1 MISFERPMGIGAIL
15 DRSFQIYRKH
25 FTVTFLLML
34 LFFGPIY
41 LLQNLVLFD
50 VSSVSLLPESG
61 ETIADSIDR
70 FAEASGSGDELRI
83 GLLLFS
89 FLLMPLY
96 MLAVFPAAVSSQLHL
111 VRAAANGAS
120 VGFKELLRSSFSR
133 YWPMVGNTLLFG
145 LILMGVYTAISTVVV
160 FGVIIVLVVTV
171 GIGTGIAE
179 IGSDPFGSSIVLVVL
194 LVFMYLLV
202 ALLMMAGIGFFAIRF
217 GFYLPVIALEG
228 APSSLGRSWRLTKG
242 NFWRIFGIY
251 FVLSIIY
258 GVFMMGTYALL
269 IAVFKLSLLGQL
281 IYIVLTLLITP
292 IYMIPYAVTY
302 FDLRVRNEGAD
313 LEQMLAAGQS
323 YGSYSGQPGEAGYAA
338 GSAQAGGSA
347 YAAEAGT
354 GHAVEP
360 VHTDR
365 FAQAVG
371 AERPDG
377 TAQAAAGTVQTDE
390 AAREAAAEHMSG
402 AAQNRAGSADEAV
415 RAPGMTT
422 PAGQEDGSPV
432 NPSPEREPADANG
445 SKEPEKKDD

>member
-34 LFFGPIY
+34 LFFGPLY

-61 ETIADSIDR
+61 ETIADSLDR
-70 FAEASGSGDELRI
+70 FAEAGGSGEELRI

-111 VRAAANGAS
+111 VRAVADGAS

-145 LILMGVYTAISTVVV
+145 LILVGVYTAISTAVV
-160 FGVIIVLVVTV
+160 FGVIIVAAVSF
-171 GIGTGIAE
+171 GIGAGISE
-179 IGSDPFGSSIVLVVL
+179 LGSDPFGSSIVLVVL
-194 LVFMYLLV
+194 LVGMYLLV
-202 ALLMMAGIGFFAIRF
+202 GLLVMAGIGFFAIRF
-217 GFYLPVIALEG
+217 GFYLPVVALEG
-228 APSSLGRSWRLTKG
+228 ARSSLSRSWKLTKG

-258 GVFMMGTYALL
+258 SVFMMGTYALL

-338 GSAQAGGSA
+338 GFAQAGGSA
-347 YAAEAGT
+347 YAGAGD
-354 GHAVEP
+354 AVEP
-360 VHTDR
+360 VQTDR
-365 FAQAVG
+365 FAQPVG
-371 AERPDG
+371 AERPD
-377 TAQAAAGTVQTDE
+377 E
-390 AAREAAAEHMSG
+390 AAQEAVAGHTSG
-402 AAQNRAGSADEAV
+402 AAQDRAGSAGEAV
-415 RAPGMTT
+415 RAPGTTT
-422 PAGQEDGSPV
+422 PAGQEDGSSV
-432 NPSPEREPADANG
+432 KPSPESESADANG
-445 SKEPEKKDD
+445 SKEPEKKDE

>member
-34 LFFGPIY
+34 LFFGPLY

-96 MLAVFPAAVSSQLHL
+96 MLAVFPAAISSQLHL
-111 VRAAANGAS
+111 VRAAADGAS

-145 LILMGVYTAISTVVV
+145 LILMGVYMAISTAVV
-160 FGVIIVLVVTV
+160 FGVIIVAAVTI
-171 GIGTGIAE
+171 GIGAGISE
-179 IGSDPFGSSIVLVVL
+179 LGSDPFGSSIVLVVL
-194 LVFMYLLV
+194 LVGMYLLV
-202 ALLMMAGIGFFAIRF
+202 ALLVMAGIGFFAIRF
-217 GFYLPVIALEG
+217 GFYLPVVALEG
-228 APSSLGRSWRLTKG
+228 ARSSLSRSWRLTKG

-251 FVLSIIY
+251 LVLSIIY
-258 GVFMMGTYALL
+258 GVFMMGAYALL

-323 YGSYSGQPGEAGYAA
+323 YGSYNGQSGEMGYAS
-338 GSAQAGGSA
+338 GSVQAGGSA
-347 YAAEAGT
+347 YAAEAGA
-354 GHAVEP
+354 GH
-360 VHTDR
+360 
-365 FAQAVG
+365 
-371 AERPDG
+371 
-377 TAQAAAGTVQTDE
+377 TADE
-390 AAREAAAEHMSG
+390 AAREAAAGHTSG
-402 AAQNRAGSADEAV
+402 AVQDRVGSAGEAV
-415 RAPGMTT
+415 RAPDLTT
-422 PAGQEDGSPV
+422 PAGRENGSPED
-432 NPSPEREPADANG
+432 PSPERESADANG
-445 SKEPEKKDD
+445 SKEPEKKDE

>member
-1 MISFERPMGIGAIL
+1 MISFERPMGIGSIL

-41 LLQNLVLFD
+41 LLQNAVLFD
-50 VSSVSLLPESG
+50 MSSVSLLPESG
-61 ETIADSIDR
+61 ETIADSLDR
-70 FAEASGSGDELRI
+70 FAKASGSGDELRI

-89 FLLMPLY
+89 FLLMPIY

-111 VRAAANGAS
+111 VRAAAEGAS

-145 LILMGVYTAISTVVV
+145 LILMGVYAAISTAVV
-160 FGVIIVLVVTV
+160 FGVIIVAAVSI
-171 GIGTGIAE
+171 GIGAGISE
-179 IGSDPFGSSIVLVVL
+179 LGSDPFGSSIVLAVL
-194 LVFMYLLV
+194 LIGMYMLV
-202 ALLMMAGIGFFAIRF
+202 VLLMMAGIGFFAIRF
-217 GFYLPVIALEG
+217 GFYLPVVALEG
-228 APSSLGRSWRLTKG
+228 ARSSLSRSWKLTKG

-258 GVFMMGTYALL
+258 SVFMLGTYALL
-269 IAVFKLSLLGQL
+269 IAVFKMSLLGQL

-323 YGSYSGQPGEAGYAA
+323 YGSYSSQPAETGDGAGPAAENGGYAFAAESVRPDRLVQTA
-338 GSAQAGGSA
+338 GAEQPDAGG
-347 YAAEAGT
+347 
-354 GHAVEP
+354 
-360 VHTDR
+360 
-365 FAQAVG
+365 
-371 AERPDG
+371 
-377 TAQAAAGTVQTDE
+377 QAAGAVQTDE
-390 AAREAAAEHMSG
+390 AAQEAAAGQTNG
-402 AAQNRAGSADEAV
+402 AAQPDGSDRTGSAEEAV
-415 RAPGMTT
+415 RAPGVS
-422 PAGQEDGSPV
+422 SPV
-432 NPSPEREPADANG
+432 EDNG

>member
-34 LFFGPIY
+34 LFFGPLY

-70 FAEASGSGDELRI
+70 FAEASGSDDELRI

-111 VRAAANGAS
+111 VRAAADGAS

-133 YWPMVGNTLLFG
+133 YWPKVGNTLLFG
-145 LILMGVYTAISTVVV
+145 LILMGVYMAISTAVV
-160 FGVIIVLVVTV
+160 FGVIIVFVVTV
-171 GIGTGIAE
+171 GIGTGFSQL
-179 IGSDPFGSSIVLVVL
+179 GSDPFGSSIVLVVL
-194 LVFMYLLV
+194 LVVMYLLV
-202 ALLMMAGIGFFAIRF
+202 ALMVMAGIGFFAIRF

-281 IYIVLTLLITP
+281 IYIVMTLLITP

-323 YGSYSGQPGEAGYAA
+323 YGSYNGQPGEVGYAA
-338 GSAQAGGSA
+338 QAGAGHTVD
-347 YAAEAGT
+347 AAR
-354 GHAVEP
+354 
-360 VHTDR
+360 TDR
-365 FAQAVG
+365 FGQPAE

-377 TAQAAAGTVQTDE
+377 TAQAAGTVQTEE
-390 AAREAAAEHMSG
+390 AAREAAAGHT
-402 AAQNRAGSADEAV
+402 AQDRAESAGEAV
-415 RAPGMTT
+415 RAPGMTA
-422 PAGQEDGSPV
+422 PAGQENGSPA

-445 SKEPEKKDD
+445 SKEPEKKDE

>member
-34 LFFGPIY
+34 LFFGPLY

-70 FAEASGSGDELRI
+70 FAEASGSDDELRI

-111 VRAAANGAS
+111 VRAAADGAS

-133 YWPMVGNTLLFG
+133 YWPKVGNTLLFG
-145 LILMGVYTAISTVVV
+145 LILMGVYMAISTAVV
-160 FGVIIVLVVTV
+160 FGVIIVFVVTV
-171 GIGTGIAE
+171 GIGTGFSQL
-179 IGSDPFGSSIVLVVL
+179 GSDPFGSSIVLVVL
-194 LVFMYLLV
+194 LVVMYLLV
-202 ALLMMAGIGFFAIRF
+202 ALMVMAGIGFFAIRF

-281 IYIVLTLLITP
+281 IYIVMTLLITP

-323 YGSYSGQPGEAGYAA
+323 YESYSGQPGEAGYAA
-338 GSAQAGGSA
+338 GSAQAGA
-347 YAAEAGT
+347 
-354 GHAVEP
+354 GHAVDAAR
-360 VHTDR
+360 TDR
-365 FAQAVG
+365 FGQPAE

-377 TAQAAAGTVQTDE
+377 TAQAAGTVQTEE
-390 AAREAAAEHMSG
+390 AARKAAAGHTSG
-402 AAQNRAGSADEAV
+402 AAQDRAESAGEAV
-415 RAPGMTT
+415 RAPGMTA
-422 PAGQEDGSPV
+422 PAGQENGSPA
-432 NPSPEREPADANG
+432 NPSPEREPSDANG
-445 SKEPEKKDD
+445 SKEPEKKDE

>member
-34 LFFGPIY
+34 LFFGPLY

-70 FAEASGSGDELRI
+70 FAEASGSDDELRI

-111 VRAAANGAS
+111 VRAAADGAS

-133 YWPMVGNTLLFG
+133 YWPKVGNTLLFG
-145 LILMGVYTAISTVVV
+145 LILMGVYMAISTAVVL
-160 FGVIIVLVVTV
+160 GVIIVFVVTV
-171 GIGTGIAE
+171 GIGTGFSQL
-179 IGSDPFGSSIVLVVL
+179 GSDPFGSSIVLVVL
-194 LVFMYLLV
+194 LVVMYLLV
-202 ALLMMAGIGFFAIRF
+202 ALMVMAGIGFFAIRF

-281 IYIVLTLLITP
+281 IYIVMTLLITP

-323 YGSYSGQPGEAGYAA
+323 YESYSGQPGEAGYAA
-338 GSAQAGGSA
+338 GSAQVGGSA
-347 YAAEAGT
+347 Y
-354 GHAVEP
+354 
-360 VHTDR
+360 
-365 FAQAVG
+365 
-371 AERPDG
+371 
-377 TAQAAAGTVQTDE
+377 AAAGTVQTDE
-390 AAREAAAEHMSG
+390 AAREAAVGHTSG
-402 AAQNRAGSADEAV
+402 AAQGRAESTGEAV

-422 PAGQEDGSPV
+422 PAGQENGSPV
-432 NPSPEREPADANG
+432 NPSLEREPSDANG
-445 SKEPEKKDD
+445 SKEPEKKDE

>member
-61 ETIADSIDR
+61 ETIADSLDR

-111 VRAAANGAS
+111 VRAAADGAS

-133 YWPMVGNTLLFG
+133 YWPIIGNTLLFG
-145 LILMGVYTAISTVVV
+145 LILMGVYMAVSIVVV

-171 GIGTGIAE
+171 GIGTGITE

-194 LVFMYLLV
+194 LVFLYLFV

-228 APSSLGRSWRLTKG
+228 APSSLGRSWRLTRG

-292 IYMIPYAVTY
+292 IYLIPYAVTY

-323 YGSYSGQPGEAGYAA
+323 YGTYSGQPGEAGYTG
-338 GSAQAGGSA
+338 GSAQPGVSA
-347 YAAEAGT
+347 YAAEAGA

-360 VHTDR
+360 VQTDR
-365 FAQAVG
+365 FAQPVG
-371 AERPDG
+371 AERPDR

-390 AAREAAAEHMSG
+390 AAREAVAGHTSG
-402 AAQNRAGSADEAV
+402 ARLDRAGSVGEAV
-415 RAPGMTT
+415 RAPGMNTSD
-422 PAGQEDGSPV
+422 GQEDGSPV
-432 NPSPEREPADANG
+432 NPSPGRESADANG
-445 SKEPEKKDD
+445 SKEPEKKDE